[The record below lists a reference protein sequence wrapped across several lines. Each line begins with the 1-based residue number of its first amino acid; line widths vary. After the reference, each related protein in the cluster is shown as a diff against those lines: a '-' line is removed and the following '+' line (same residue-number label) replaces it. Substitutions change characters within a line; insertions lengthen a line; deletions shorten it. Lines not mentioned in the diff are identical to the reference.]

1 VRIDRLTLT
10 NYKGFASRGFDLNP
24 RFNLFVGDNASGKTS
39 VLDALVVAIDSW
51 FIGMKVGERAGG
63 IDTDEVRVSS
73 HPYDD
78 SVTFEKQFPASVEA
92 HGLVMGN
99 LISWSRELNREG
111 GRTTTVHAKDL
122 AGIASETDKKVRA
135 GEDVDLPLVCSYGTE
150 RLWWESRHH
159 KKKGDEPSR
168 LRPSRFDGYRDCTT
182 FEIQETALLEW
193 IEAEISISLQKKNDT
208 NALAVMKQALV
219 DCVEDAK
226 TIYYDPRVK
235 DLIVVMADGK
245 PQMFRNLSD
254 GQRVML
260 TMIGDLAKR
269 AITLNP
275 HMGRDVLRRIVG
287 IVTIDEL
294 DLHLHP
300 RWQRRVI
307 HDLKRT
313 FPRIQF
319 VATTHSPQLIGEALP
334 DEIRVLEN
342 WDVSNPEHSFG
353 VDSSRILQE
362 VMGVSPR
369 NVETQKLLSDLA
381 EVVDK
386 EDLDAAKQLVAQIAA
401 TLGENDPEVTGAKS
415 LISLLESTK

>member
-24 RFNLFVGDNASGKTS
+24 RFNLFVGDNATGKTS
-39 VLDALVVAIDSW
+39 VLDALVVAMDSW
-51 FIGMKVGERAGG
+51 FIGMKVGERVGG
-63 IDTDEVRVSS
+63 IDVDEVRVTS
-73 HPYDD
+73 HSYDD
-78 SVTFEKQFPASVEA
+78 SVTFEKQFPAKVEA
-92 HGLVMGN
+92 CGLVMGKK
-99 LISWSRELNREG
+99 ISWSRELNRDG
-111 GRTTTVHAKDL
+111 GRTTTFNAKEL
-122 AGIASETDKKVRA
+122 SGTASETDRKVRA
-135 GEDVDLPLVCSYGTE
+135 GEEVDLPLVCSYGTE

-159 KKKGDEPSR
+159 KKKGNEPSK

-193 IEAEISISLQKKNDT
+193 IEAEISVSLQKGSDT
-208 NALAVMKQALV
+208 NALAVMKQALI
-219 DCVEDAK
+219 DCLEDAK

-235 DLIVVMADGK
+235 DLIVVMADST

-254 GQRVML
+254 GQRIML

-275 HMGRDVLRRIVG
+275 HMGREVLQRIVG

-319 VATTHSPQLIGEALP
+319 IATTHSPQLIGEALP
-334 DEIRVLEN
+334 DEIRILEN
-342 WDVSNPEHSFG
+342 WDVWTPDHSFG
-353 VDSSRILQE
+353 IDSNRILQE
-362 VMGVSPR
+362 LMRAPSR
-369 NVETQKLLSDLA
+369 NEKTQQLLSELA
-381 EVVDK
+381 GKIDT
-386 EDLDAAKQLVAQIAA
+386 EDLDSAKALVVKLAEE
-401 TLGENDPEVTGAKS
+401 LGAGDAEVTRATT
-415 LISLLESTK
+415 LISMLESTG